1 MRGALLKVS
10 DAEHLIFIAGFALNG
25 ADVIIQPNNNIFPA
39 VGDRFAAEQVQHS
52 FQVGKSICLLP
63 GDKMQSPPVPP
74 HQIVDDNFTAK
85 FTGAIGFVIP
95 VQPSEDVDHPSLKH
109 FIFVLVQLFK
119 CAQNVRFTDFR
130 KIIVPCPEVA
140 TPRLL
145 FPTFVNASQVLPV
158 A

>member
-10 DAEHLIFIAGFALNG
+10 DVEHLIFIALFTLNG
-25 ADVIIQPNNNIFPA
+25 LDVIIQTNGDVFPV

-52 FQVGKSICLLP
+52 FQVGESVSLLP

-95 VQPSEDVDHPSLKH
+95 VQSL
-109 FIFVLVQLFK
+109 
-119 CAQNVRFTDFR
+119 
-130 KIIVPCPEVA
+130 
-140 TPRLL
+140 
-145 FPTFVNASQVLPV
+145 
-158 A
+158 